1 MSDNITAARPYAKA
15 VFETAQADSSQTAWS
30 EVLSFLSSVVTHE
43 EMAEVIESPATNASD
58 KGTLLIEICG
68 AKCGDQHRNFINLLA
83 ENGRLILLP
92 EIFQLFEELCDEADS
107 KIEATVTS
115 AYPIT
120 DAQQKAMTEALKKK
134 LGCDVTLVTEIDET
148 LIGGVIIKAGDL
160 VIDGSTQARL
170 SSLASVLTH

>member
-30 EVLSFLSSVVTHE
+30 EVLGFLSSVATHE
-43 EMAEVIESPATNASD
+43 EMAEVLESPATNATD
-58 KGTLLIEICG
+58 KGELLIEVCG

-92 EIFQLFEELCDEADS
+92 EIFQLFEEFCAEADS

-115 AYPIT
+115 AYPLSET
-120 DAQQKAMTEALKKK
+120 QQQAMTEALKKK
-134 LGCDVTLVTEIDET
+134 LGCDVTLVTQIDKT

-170 SSLASVLTH
+170 SSLASMLTH